1 MSARSRG
8 TFRVVYNR
16 PVQLQ
21 LHVASI
27 RTRES
32 RAPFMSANEFTDN
45 KENGT
50 ANGAPSDARNGAPS
64 DTGNGVGGKDSSGA
78 GRAVVLIAAV
88 LLLACAGLV
97 GYGLLDTEEEPG
109 KPSTPTAAVTY
120 EVTGD
125 GTAEISFL
133 GRNEDGTA
141 TVVRDAE
148 LPWKRTVQ
156 VPLGTAPTVAIVLG
170 EKGGQASC
178 TLAVRGKHVQR
189 ATATGAFGRATCA
202 GALPADGN

>member
-1 MSARSRG
+1 
-8 TFRVVYNR
+8 
-16 PVQLQ
+16 
-21 LHVASI
+21 
-27 RTRES
+27 
-32 RAPFMSANEFTDN
+32 MSANEFTDN

-64 DTGNGVGGKDSSGA
+64 DTGNGVGGRDSSGA

-97 GYGLLDTEEEPG
+97 GYGLLDTEEEPE
-109 KPSTPTAAVTY
+109 KPSTPTASVTY

-202 GALPADGN
+202 GALPAGGN

>member
-1 MSARSRG
+1 
-8 TFRVVYNR
+8 
-16 PVQLQ
+16 
-21 LHVASI
+21 
-27 RTRES
+27 
-32 RAPFMSANEFTDN
+32 MSANEFTEN

-50 ANGAPSDARNGAPS
+50 VNGVPSDARNGAPS
-64 DTGNGVGGKDSSGA
+64 DTENGAPSDTGSGVGSKDSSGA
-78 GRAVVLIAAV
+78 GRAVVLVAAV

-148 LPWKRTVQ
+148 LPWKRTVR
-156 VPLGTAPTVAIVLG
+156 VPLGMAPTVAIVLG

-189 ATATGAFGRATCA
+189 ATAMGAFGRATCA

>member
-27 RTRES
+27 RIRES
-32 RAPFMSANEFTDN
+32 RAPFMSANEFTEN

-50 ANGAPSDARNGAPS
+50 VNGAPS

>member
-1 MSARSRG
+1 
-8 TFRVVYNR
+8 
-16 PVQLQ
+16 
-21 LHVASI
+21 
-27 RTRES
+27 
-32 RAPFMSANEFTDN
+32 MSANEFTDN

-64 DTGNGVGGKDSSGA
+64 DTGNGVGGKDTSGA

-97 GYGLLDTEEEPG
+97 GYGLLDTEEEPE

-189 ATATGAFGRATCA
+189 ATAMGAFGRATCA
-202 GALPADGN
+202 GALPAGGN